1 MKILESKTL
10 FNKMYYKVEL
20 EGEEKFWTD
29 NKIALMV
36 EDWIGFGYKVTRFEN
51 IAEVTVY
58 TD

>member
-1 MKILESKTL
+1 
-10 FNKMYYKVEL
+10 MYYKVEL

>member
-1 MKILESKTL
+1 MEILESKTL

-20 EGEEKFWTD
+20 EGEEKFWSD
-29 NKIALMV
+29 KKIASEL
-36 EDWIGFGYKVTRFEN
+36 EKWTGFGYKVNKFEN